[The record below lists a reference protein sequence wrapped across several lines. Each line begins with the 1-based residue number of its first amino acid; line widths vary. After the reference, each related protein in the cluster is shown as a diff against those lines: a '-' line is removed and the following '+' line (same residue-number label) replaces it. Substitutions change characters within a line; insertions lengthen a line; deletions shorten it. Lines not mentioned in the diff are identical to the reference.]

1 MAKIGKN
8 AATGGGGQL
17 GVSPVIQGGDTGS
30 HSVWV
35 VFVGA
40 VRLND

>member
-8 AATGGGGQL
+8 AATGGGGKL
-17 GVSPVIQGGDTGS
+17 GVSPVIQGGDTGG
-30 HSVWV
+30 HYVWV